1 MPKEMNTA
9 ADTASSI
16 ITGKIPMRQI
26 SSPAIQV
33 VHHAQPEAIEGYIF
47 AYYYAALTNVFCQ
60 VCLPPIQQV
69 ENNDVVKAIIDAS
82 YGDFYVMDSWL
93 GALDPN
99 EIRASPNS
107 HLFQEVQEAWKHRVK
122 DWAMISKGNQ
132 EIGG

>member
-1 MPKEMNTA
+1 MTKAMNAA

-16 ITGKIPMRQI
+16 IAGKIPMHI
-26 SSPAIQV
+26 PSPATLSAEQ
-33 VHHAQPEAIEGYIF
+33 HGHPEAIEGYIL
-47 AYYYAALTNVFCQ
+47 AYYYAALTNVVCQ
-60 VCLPPIQQV
+60 ACLPPIQQV

-99 EIRASPNS
+99 EIRARQNS
-107 HLFQEVQEAWKHRVK
+107 LLYQDVQNSWKHRVK
-122 DWAMISKGNQ
+122 DWGMISKGNQ